1 MKKRHCYYF
10 LIPCTAFLLLFVIVP
25 LLEMLFSTVLS
36 AHHITFSGY
45 SALLKNRSFLT
56 VFWRSVRLS
65 VISTVICIIM
75 GFPTSYFIAKIT
87 KNKAVYIALSIFPM
101 LVSPVVRSFS
111 WMVILGHNGVLNSLF
126 LKIHIIKEPIQ
137 MLYTEFSIVVGL
149 VQLFLPFMIL
159 SVVGVMENI
168 NDDLILAAENLGAP
182 HLVAFIKVVL
192 PLSIPGIITGSV
204 LVLTGSLTAY
214 TTPKLL
220 GGSSTSV
227 LSTMIYDNAMT
238 LSDWNSAFIIAVVM
252 IITTIIIMEII
263 TVLARRLN
271 SAK

>member
-1 MKKRHCYYF
+1 MKKRHYYYF
-10 LIPCTAFLLLFVIVP
+10 LIPGTVFLLLFVVIP
-25 LLEMLFSTVLS
+25 LLDMMFSTILFKN
-36 AHHITFSGY
+36 HISFSGY
-45 SALLKNRSFLT
+45 AALFKDKAFLAI
-56 VFWRSVRLS
+56 FFRSVKLS
-65 VISTVICIIM
+65 VISTVVCIIM

-87 KNKAVYIALSIFPM
+87 KNKAVYIALAIFPM

-111 WMVILGHNGVLNSLF
+111 WMVILGHNGFLNTL
-126 LKIHIIKEPIQ
+126 LLRCHLIKEPVQ

-182 HLVAFIKVVL
+182 HFLAFLKVVL
-192 PLSIPGIITGSV
+192 PLSVPGIITGSV

-220 GGSSTSV
+220 GGSNTTV
-227 LSTMIYDNAMT
+227 LSTMIYDDAMT

-263 TVLARRLN
+263 SILGKSLS

>member
-1 MKKRHCYYF
+1 MKKHRSYYF
-10 LIPCTAFLLLFVIVP
+10 LIPGTAFLLLFVIVP
-25 LLEMLFSTVLS
+25 LLEMLFSTILS
-36 AHHITFSGY
+36 NHHITFAGY
-45 SALLKNRSFLT
+45 AALFKDKTFLSI
-56 VFWRSVRLS
+56 FWRSVKLS
-65 VISTVICIIM
+65 VISTLICIIM
-75 GFPTSYFIAKIT
+75 GFPTAYFIAKIT

-111 WMVILGHNGVLNSLF
+111 WMVILGHNGFLNTL
-126 LKIHIIKEPIQ
+126 LLRIHLIKEPVQ
-137 MLYTEFSIVVGL
+137 MLYTEFSIVLGL

-168 NDDLILAAENLGAP
+168 SDDLILAAENLGAP
-182 HLVAFIKVVL
+182 HSLAFMKVVL
-192 PLSIPGIITGSV
+192 PLSVPGIITGSV

-220 GGSSTSV
+220 GGSSTTV
-227 LSTMIYDNAMT
+227 LSTMIYDDAMT
-238 LSDWNSAFIIAVVM
+238 LSDWNSAFIIAVIM

-263 TVLARRLN
+263 SVLAKSFN